1 MTPKEFRKIM
11 LILAV
16 AGIVILLTISIY
28 LIIVSTRQS
37 KQTCPVLSCPIPTK
51 TYDVIAPVQRAP
63 NQAPNR
69 DRKVLDDPLYPP
81 LNRTDEQTFNSVV
94 REVNQGN
101 LYRNPSDSADS
112 FRLVGYLSSTDPVRD
127 AGGSN
132 WKLMARMK
140 DRQQG
145 EYYIIPANNNIDLK
159 IPLTPDIVVSER
171 LRDVYTLPKEMRFR
185 SPMLNDGVYQ
195 YTEIPKTDFTS
206 PRYV

>member
-1 MTPKEFRKIM
+1 MNPKEFRKIM

-16 AGIVILLTISIY
+16 SGIVILLSISIY
-28 LIIVSTRQS
+28 LIVSTRQS

-51 TYDVIAPVQRAP
+51 TYEVITPLE
-63 NQAPNR
+63 QAPNR

-81 LNRTDEQTFNSVV
+81 LARTDEQTFNSVV

-101 LYRNPSDSADS
+101 LYQNPVDSLDS
-112 FRLVGYLSSTDPVRD
+112 FRLVGYLSSTDSVKD
-127 AGGSN
+127 AGGNN

-140 DRQQG
+140 DRQHG

-171 LRDVYTLPKEMRFR
+171 LKDVYTLPKEMRFR

-195 YTEIPKTDFTS
+195 YTEIPKTDFSS